1 MGEDFER
8 TFSYRGMF
16 LQIGKMEN
24 ELKELQEEAK
34 CKKSLGDKELS
45 EKIEILKEKI
55 KSLRELTMKA
65 LKDKTGK

>member
-16 LQIGKMEN
+16 LQIGVMEK

-34 CKKSLGDKELS
+34 SKKSLGNKELS
-45 EKIEILKEKI
+45 EKIEILKEKL
-55 KSLRELTMKA
+55 KSLRESTMKA
-65 LKDKTGK
+65 IKDKTGR

>member
-8 TFSYRGMF
+8 TYSYRGMF
-16 LQIGKMEN
+16 LQIGAMET

-34 CKKSLGDKELS
+34 GKKSLDNKKLS

-55 KSLRELTMKA
+55 KSLRESTMQA
-65 LKDKTGK
+65 IKDKTGR

>member
-34 CKKSLGDKELS
+34 CKKSLDDKELS

-55 KSLRELTMKA
+55 KSLRESTMKA
-65 LKDKTGK
+65 IKDKSGK

>member
-1 MGEDFER
+1 MSEDLER

-16 LQIGKMEN
+16 LQIGAMEK

-34 CKKSLGDKELS
+34 SKKSLGNKELS

-55 KSLRELTMKA
+55 KLLRESTMQA
-65 LKDKTGK
+65 IKDNSGK

>member
-1 MGEDFER
+1 MSEDLER

-16 LQIGKMEN
+16 LQIGAMEK

-34 CKKSLGDKELS
+34 SKKSLGNKELS

-55 KSLRELTMKA
+55 KSLRESTMQA
-65 LKDKTGK
+65 IKDNSGK